1 MCCLV
6 MEEGVNVS
14 VVSRAVE
21 TTFSALDATPRSF
34 ITLDAVSN
42 GDRKG
47 KLVLRIN
54 SHERGCFEEL
64 DTLSH

>member
-1 MCCLV
+1 

-34 ITLDAVSN
+34 ITLDVVSN
-42 GDRKG
+42 CDEGE
-47 KLVLRIN
+47 LVLRIN
-54 SHERGCFEEL
+54 SHELGCFEGL
-64 DTLSH
+64 PSHTSVPLNS